1 MWCLIYAALSA
12 HYNHLERLGQ
22 ITDDELEARLLHL
35 QKSSLSQLSE
45 AYVTLFDKPVPSL
58 ED

>member
-1 MWCLIYAALSA
+1 MWCLIYSAISA

-22 ITDDELEARLLHL
+22 ITDDELEARILQL

-45 AYVTLFDKPVPSL
+45 VYVTLFDKSVPSL